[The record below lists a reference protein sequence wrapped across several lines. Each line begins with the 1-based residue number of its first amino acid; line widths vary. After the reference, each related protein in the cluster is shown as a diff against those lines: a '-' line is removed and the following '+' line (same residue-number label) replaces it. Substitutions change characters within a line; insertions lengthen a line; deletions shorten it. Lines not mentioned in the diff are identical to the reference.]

1 MAETE
6 TGAGAGAGKEVVLV
20 TGCTPGGI
28 GHAMAMEFAHMKCQ
42 VVATA
47 RSFSSLEALRTN
59 AQVAL
64 HTVQLDVL
72 SETSIE
78 EAVRTVMDMY
88 GRIDILV
95 NNAGVHSVGP
105 LAELPMELLQS
116 TFNTN
121 VFGTMQVIKAVVPH
135 MASRR
140 KGKIVNIGSVS
151 VLVCNPWAGAYAA
164 SKAALHCLSDSL
176 RVELKPFGID
186 VITVVPGAIKS
197 NLGYNS
203 STIYSNLPEWR
214 LYKPFEKAIRE
225 RIDIFQKNDCT
236 PTNVFAKKTVD
247 ILLRRKSPPWFS
259 YGQFSIIT
267 SIMYYLPICL
277 RDFIARRVYKVSTL
291 ENVKDK

>member
-197 NLGYNS
+197 NLDIDTKEGNIICALVEEGNERFRDLAIDNKDVLNHDS
-203 STIYSNLPEWR
+203 ARQDTIVVGDLVPIPDQDFGAKTLGSREAVSFPQQNAMVAPDR
-214 LYKPFEKAIRE
+214 LE
-225 RIDIFQKNDCT
+225 
-236 PTNVFAKKTVD
+236 
-247 ILLRRKSPPWFS
+247 
-259 YGQFSIIT
+259 
-267 SIMYYLPICL
+267 
-277 RDFIARRVYKVSTL
+277 
-291 ENVKDK
+291 ENE